1 MLLKHDFELL
11 EDEFQVVLRRRLRSN
26 PCSKAPT
33 QPRTP
38 SGLTP
43 EEEEEEEEEAG
54 GEEEAGAEGKAGACG
69 VINSPYLAINSP
81 RNGSRI
87 FYPGALAI
95 GWFSMSL
102 TAPCKSVECVL
113 CVLCVLYRWNVFSVL
128 YL

>member
-11 EDEFQVVLRRRLRSN
+11 ENEFQVVLRRRLRST
-26 PCSKAPT
+26 PCQSKAPT
-33 QPRTP
+33 HPRTP

-43 EEEEEEEEEAG
+43 GEEEEEEEEEEEAG
-54 GEEEAGAEGKAGACG
+54 AEGKAGVCG
-69 VINSPYLAINSP
+69 LITSPHWVINSP

-87 FYPGALAI
+87 FYPGAFAI

-113 CVLCVLYRWNVFSVL
+113 YS
-128 YL
+128 